1 MRGLRPHIAVTDRR
15 EPRSGSVSETL
26 TAPETDALE
35 DAWGRFE
42 ALYRTSRDDVYAYV
56 ATLLH
61 DRVAAEDVTALAFER
76 AYRRRRTFDRRRGE
90 ERAWLF
96 GIARNAALD
105 ELRRRRRL
113 AALVTD
119 PEDVEAAEPEDGAD
133 IALRRTTVRAALAAL
148 PARDRELI
156 ALKFH
161 AGLSNA
167 EVARVLGV
175 SESNA
180 GTMLHRTIEKLRKA
194 CDATP

>member
-1 MRGLRPHIAVTDRR
+1 MTATREDTD
-15 EPRSGSVSETL
+15 GW
-26 TAPETDALE
+26 A
-35 DAWGRFE
+35 RFE

-56 ATLLH
+56 MTLLR
-61 DRVAAEDVTALAFER
+61 DSSAAEDVTALAFER

-105 ELRRRRRL
+105 ELRRRKRL
-113 AALVTD
+113 ATLV
-119 PEDVEAAEPEDGAD
+119 VEPESIDEELSEDGTEVT
-133 IALRRTTVRAALAAL
+133 LRRTTVRTAVAALSG
-148 PARDRELI
+148 RDRELI

-167 EVARVLGV
+167 QLAQVLGV

-180 GTMLHRTIEKLRKA
+180 GTMLHRTVQKLRKA
-194 CDATP
+194 CNATV